1 MKEHNIDCMKHRKHT
16 HLAGVDV
23 AIITAEKGKCVLTIK
38 DAYFTRGIDV
48 SGNKTDGY
56 FLEFEEDVMDMVV
69 NSSNRK
75 QISQNLVLEKGLSLT
90 DSRNIGNWIGTKIE
104 LYHDETIR
112 MMGKVVGG
120 IRVKGFK
127 VLPELII
134 DSENFKA
141 VKDAVTNK
149 GYTLD
154 QVRSKYNLSKE
165 CEALLLKKYFVYL
178 QTRIG

>member
-23 AIITAEKGKCVLTIK
+23 AIITAEKGSCILTIK

-56 FLEFEEDVMDMVV
+56 FLEFEEDVMPMVV

-75 QISQNLVLEKGLSLT
+75 TIANNLVLEKGLSLI
-90 DSRNIGNWIGTKIE
+90 DSRNIGNWIGTKVE
-104 LYHDETIR
+104 LYFDETIK

-127 VLPELII
+127 ILPNLEPNTT
-134 DSENFKA
+134 NFEA
-141 VKDAVTNK
+141 VKTALSSGKFTIE
-149 GYTLD
+149 
-154 QVRSKYNLSKE
+154 QVKTKYNVS
-165 CEALLLKKYFVYL
+165 EAVQKLLENGK
-178 QTRIG
+178 

>member
-1 MKEHNIDCMKHRKHT
+1 MKEHGIDAMKYRKHT

-23 AIITAEKGKCVLTIK
+23 AIITAEKGKCILTIK
-38 DAYFTRGIDV
+38 DAYYSKGVDV

-75 QISQNLVLEKGLSLT
+75 QISQNLVLEKGLSLLE
-90 DSRNIGNWIGTKIE
+90 SRNIGNWIGTKIE
-104 LYHDETIR
+104 LYFDENIR

-120 IRVKGFK
+120 IRVKGYK
-127 VLPELII
+127 PLPDLII
-134 DSENFKA
+134 DSDNFNA

-165 CEALLLKKYFVYL
+165 CEELLLSK
-178 QTRIG
+178 

>member
-1 MKEHNIDCMKHRKHT
+1 MKEHNIDAMKYRKHT

-23 AIITAEKGKCVLTIK
+23 SIITAEKGKCVLTIK
-38 DAYFTRGIDV
+38 DAYYSRGVDV

-75 QISQNLVLEKGLSLT
+75 IIANNLVLEKGLSLI
-90 DSRNIGNWIGTKIE
+90 DSRNIGNWIGTKVE
-104 LYHDETIR
+104 LYFDETIK

-127 VLPELII
+127 ILPDLLPNTP
-134 DSENFKA
+134 NFEA
-141 VKDAVTNK
+141 VKKALDSK
-149 GYTLD
+149 QYTLD
-154 QVRSKYNLSKE
+154 QVRQKYNVSKE
-165 CEALLLKKYFVYL
+165 VEILLQITK
-178 QTRIG
+178 

>member
-1 MKEHNIDCMKHRKHT
+1 MKYRKHT

-23 AIITAEKGKCVLTIK
+23 SIITSEKGKCLLTIK
-38 DAYFTRGIDV
+38 DAYYSKGIDV

-75 QISQNLVLEKGLSLT
+75 QISQNLILEKGLSLI
-90 DSRNIGNWIGTKIE
+90 DSRNIGNWIGYKVD
-104 LYHDETIR
+104 LYHDETIK

-127 VLPELII
+127 ILPNLEPNTP
-134 DSENFKA
+134 NFDA
-141 VKDAVTNK
+141 VKKALDSK
-149 GYTLD
+149 QYTIE
-154 QVRSKYNLSKE
+154 QVKIKYNVSVEVQK
-165 CEALLLKKYFVYL
+165 LLENGK
-178 QTRIG
+178 

>member
-16 HLAGVDV
+16 HLAGVDI

-56 FLEFEEDVMDMVV
+56 FLEFEEDVMPMVV

-75 QISQNLVLEKGLSLT
+75 MIANNLVLEKGLSLT

-127 VLPELII
+127 LLPELQPNTP
-134 DSENFKA
+134 NFDA
-141 VKDAVTNK
+141 VKKALQGGN
-149 GYTLD
+149 YTIE
-154 QVRSKYNLSKE
+154 QVRSKYKVTDAVAKLLSDGK
-165 CEALLLKKYFVYL
+165 
-178 QTRIG
+178 

>member
-16 HLAGVDV
+16 HLAGVDI

-56 FLEFEEDVMDMVV
+56 FLEFEEDVMPMVV

-75 QISQNLVLEKGLSLT
+75 MIANNLVLEKGLSLT

-127 VLPELII
+127 VLPELQPNTP
-134 DSENFKA
+134 NFDA
-141 VKDAVTNK
+141 VKKALQGGN
-149 GYTLD
+149 YTIE
-154 QVRSKYNLSKE
+154 QVRSKYNVTDAVAK
-165 CEALLLKKYFVYL
+165 LLNDGK
-178 QTRIG
+178 

>member
-1 MKEHNIDCMKHRKHT
+1 MKEHNIDAMKYRKHT

-23 AIITAEKGKCVLTIK
+23 SIITAEKGKCILTIK
-38 DAYFTRGIDV
+38 DAYYSRGVDV

-75 QISQNLVLEKGLSLT
+75 IIANNLVLEKGLSLI
-90 DSRNIGNWIGTKIE
+90 DSRNIGNWIGTKVE
-104 LYHDETIR
+104 LYFDETIK

-127 VLPELII
+127 ILPDLLPNTP
-134 DSENFKA
+134 NFEA
-141 VKDAVTNK
+141 VKKALDSK
-149 GYTLD
+149 QYTIE
-154 QVRSKYNLSKE
+154 QVKTKYNVS
-165 CEALLLKKYFVYL
+165 EAVQKLLENGK
-178 QTRIG
+178 

>member
-16 HLAGVDV
+16 HLAGVDI
-23 AIITAEKGKCVLTIK
+23 AIITAEKGKCLLTIK

-56 FLEFEEDVMDMVV
+56 FLEFEEDVMPMVV

-75 QISQNLVLEKGLSLT
+75 MIANNLVLEKGLSLT

-127 VLPELII
+127 VLPELQPNTP
-134 DSENFKA
+134 NFDA
-141 VKDAVTNK
+141 VKKALQGGN
-149 GYTLD
+149 YTIE
-154 QVRSKYNLSKE
+154 QVKTKYNVSVE
-165 CEALLLKKYFVYL
+165 VQNLLENGK
-178 QTRIG
+178 

>member
-1 MKEHNIDCMKHRKHT
+1 MKEHNIDAMKYRKHT

-23 AIITAEKGKCVLTIK
+23 SIITAEKGKCVLTIK
-38 DAYFTRGIDV
+38 DAYYSRGVDV

-75 QISQNLVLEKGLSLT
+75 IIANNLVLEKGLSLV
-90 DSRNIGNWIGTKIE
+90 DSRNIGNWIGTKVE
-104 LYHDETIR
+104 LYFDETIK

-127 VLPELII
+127 VLPDLLPNTP
-134 DSENFKA
+134 NFEA
-141 VKDAVTNK
+141 VKKALDSK
-149 GYTLD
+149 QYTIE
-154 QVRSKYNLSKE
+154 QVKSKYNVS
-165 CEALLLKKYFVYL
+165 EAVQKLLENGK
-178 QTRIG
+178 

>member
-23 AIITAEKGKCVLTIK
+23 SIITSEKGSCTLTIK
-38 DAYFTRGIDV
+38 DAYFSRGVDV

-56 FLEFEEDVMDMVV
+56 FLEFVEDVMPMVV

-75 QISQNLVLEKGLSLT
+75 QISQNLVLEKGLSLI
-90 DSRNIGNWIGTKIE
+90 DSRNIGNWIGYKIE
-104 LYHDETIR
+104 LFHDETIK

-127 VLPELII
+127 ILPNLEPNTP
-134 DSENFKA
+134 NFEA
-141 VKDAVTNK
+141 VKKALDSK
-149 GYTLD
+149 QYTIE
-154 QVRSKYNLSKE
+154 QVKIKYNVSVE
-165 CEALLLKKYFVYL
+165 VQNLLENGK
-178 QTRIG
+178 